1 MSIMNKAHSGR
12 WKARFGTSGLAAA
25 VLLLTV
31 TATGCQ
37 QTNYRMKEQQNPNQD
52 TRGIRDERYL
62 EDRVN
67 TNLPQGGTNPQ
78 DVYDRQQ
85 NIRPGDANGGN
96 PPTVEGDN
104 IIEPG
109 SMKQIYR

>member
-1 MSIMNKAHSGR
+1 MRTTSKAQSGR
-12 WKARFGTSGLAAA
+12 WGALFGTSGLAAA
-25 VLLLTV
+25 ILLLAL

-78 DVYDRQQ
+78 DVYDRQK

-109 SMKQIYR
+109 SMKQIHR